1 MEMGQ
6 KRTAE
11 PSFSSPG
18 GWFYPCSSRHQRQ
31 KNHPVFNTIT
41 VNIIAICAFQLRES
55 LPESILTASILPIT
69 FFSPSLSHPSCPST
83 LTHTVTSHLRPP
95 YSVLFQ
101 RFPGR
106 PTLQLLSRLRGS
118 LISDPLALSHFLI
131 NTAIDMSLLFAH
143 TLGPQSRLPFFS

>member
-1 MEMGQ
+1 MIWDLAGWKTKPDIYVGTTLSSSFDGRNGHAPSLPHPRWVRGGMVMEMGQ

-18 GWFYPCSSRHQRQ
+18 GGFYPCSGRHQRQ

-69 FFSPSLSHPSCPST
+69 FFSPS
-83 LTHTVTSHLRPP
+83 
-95 YSVLFQ
+95 
-101 RFPGR
+101 R
-106 PTLQLLSRLRGS
+106 PTLAVPQ
-118 LISDPLALSHFLI
+118 PSH
-131 NTAIDMSLLFAH
+131 T
-143 TLGPQSRLPFFS
+143 Q